1 MRRSTEQRPHRIFFL
16 NWGLDLHAVRF
27 AVAGGVSLS
36 AFRAMLTWI
45 VPVPLKL
52 IFDSV
57 FAHHPLPPGLWWMPS
72 DHVARLYALVG
83 CMVVIAV
90 LLGLTAYGAD
100 ALLAGAGQRVVF
112 DVRARLFRHL
122 TAQSAAFHQQRR
134 LGDLLSRLGGDVQ
147 AMQSVVVNVV
157 PVVVEN
163 ALTIV
168 GMLVIMLVLQW
179 QFSLLAMSLL
189 PVLWIVMRRYM
200 RSIKIAQR
208 EARRNEGMATATA
221 QQVLVSLPVV
231 QAFGTEEI
239 EVDHYGALASQGL
252 TANRHAV
259 LLQSRFTPLVTLLMT
274 LSTALVMLYGGRQV
288 LNGHLTPGDLLLF
301 SAYFGGMYTP
311 ARQLAKLA
319 GTIGVGQASAE
330 RVTEILAT
338 HEEVPR
344 HPDAR
349 RVSRLNGRLEFDH
362 VSFSHPGSGVA
373 LDDVKLEIGAGRRQ
387 ALVGSTGAGKSTLLR
402 LVPRFIDPSVGAVR
416 LDGFDIRDLDLDW
429 LRRHIALVPQELAL
443 LRPTV
448 WQNILYG
455 SKWTSRADA
464 IAAARAVGV
473 HDTLI
478 DLRDGFDTDVGE
490 AGSGLSGG
498 QRQCVAVARAM
509 ARDAKVLL
517 LDEPTTG
524 LDAATQSVVID
535 ALERL
540 SEGRTTLIVSHQ
552 MNAVHNADRIAVL
565 SHGKMIEHGT
575 HGQLLNARSAY
586 RDLWVAAE
594 PNREV
599 TLPVP
604 SGTAAP
610 FWLRFTNPGKT
621 REQRRSIQWESS

>member
-1 MRRSTEQRPHRIFFL
+1 MRRSPVAPPHHRIFFL
-16 NWGLDLHAVRF
+16 NWGLDLRGVRF
-27 AVAGGVSLS
+27 AIAGGVSFS
-36 AFRAMLTWI
+36 VFRAMLLWI
-45 VPVPLKL
+45 APVPLKV

-57 FAHHPLPPGLWWMPS
+57 FASHPLPPGLWWMPTN
-72 DHVARLYALVG
+72 HTARLYVLVG
-83 CMVVIAV
+83 AMVVIAV

-112 DVRARLFRHL
+112 DLRTRLFRHL
-122 TAQSAAFHQQRR
+122 AAQSAAFHQRRR

-163 ALTIV
+163 ALTVV

-189 PVLWIVMRRYM
+189 PVLWIVMRHYM
-200 RSIKIAQR
+200 RSIKTAQR
-208 EARRNEGMATATA
+208 EARRNEGMATAAA
-221 QQVLVSLPVV
+221 QQILVALPVV
-231 QAFGTEEI
+231 QAFGAEQL
-239 EVDHYGALASQGL
+239 EVDRYGVLASQGL
-252 TANRHAV
+252 TANRRAV
-259 LLQSRFTPLVTLLMT
+259 LFQSRFTPLVTLLMT
-274 LSTALVMLYGGRQV
+274 LSTALVMLFGGTQV
-288 LNGHLTPGDLLLF
+288 LNGHLTSGDLLLF

-344 HPDAR
+344 RAGAR
-349 RVSRLNGRLEFDH
+349 RLTRLEGRIEFDH
-362 VSFSHPGSGVA
+362 VSFSHPGSGVV
-373 LDDVKLEIGAGRRQ
+373 LDDIQLEIAGGHCQ

-402 LVPRFIDPSVGAVR
+402 LVPRFIDPSGGAVR

-448 WQNILYG
+448 WENIIYG
-455 SKWTSRADA
+455 SNWTSKSDA
-464 IAAARAVGV
+464 VAAARAVGV
-473 HDTLI
+473 HDVL
-478 DLRDGFDTDVGE
+478 DGLRNGFDTDVGE

-524 LDAATQSVVID
+524 LDATTQSVVID
-535 ALERL
+535 ALDRL

-552 MNAVHNADRIAVL
+552 LNAVHNADRITVL
-565 SHGKMIEHGT
+565 SRGRMIEHGT
-575 HGQLLNARSAY
+575 HRQLVNARTAY
-586 RDLWVAAE
+586 RDLYVAAA
-594 PNREV
+594 P
-599 TLPVP
+599 TGDAGLPIP
-604 SGTAAP
+604 SDFAAP
-610 FWLRFTNPGKT
+610 RV
-621 REQRRSIQWESS
+621 